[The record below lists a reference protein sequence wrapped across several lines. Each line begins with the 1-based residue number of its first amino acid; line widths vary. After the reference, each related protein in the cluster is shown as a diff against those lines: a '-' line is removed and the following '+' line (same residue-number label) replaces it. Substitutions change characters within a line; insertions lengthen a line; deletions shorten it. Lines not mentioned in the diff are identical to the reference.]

1 MRESVRFPNDRS
13 WGGRFEMPSAYALG
27 IFCGKFIFDFAFA
40 ALCGAQQT
48 LFHERGCK
56 GKQQR
61 TPQCRTSEGSGT
73 ADAVSGHDLSC
84 ENAMPE
90 RPQTLRHCSI
100 KNNNSA
106 EHGQSAAETIL
117 NHFDAKRPPGIAARR
132 SLGLLI
138 TQPWS
143 RALPQP

>member
-1 MRESVRFPNDRS
+1 MLVAKVLSVMRKFP
-13 WGGRFEMPSAYALG
+13 AVLLALPLG
-27 IFCGKFIFDFAFA
+27 ELSPQVTERASPLSPQRRAFA
-40 ALCGAQQT
+40 ESGA
-48 LFHERGCK
+48 
-56 GKQQR
+56 
-61 TPQCRTSEGSGT
+61 
-73 ADAVSGHDLSC
+73 AAAVFLPDPTC